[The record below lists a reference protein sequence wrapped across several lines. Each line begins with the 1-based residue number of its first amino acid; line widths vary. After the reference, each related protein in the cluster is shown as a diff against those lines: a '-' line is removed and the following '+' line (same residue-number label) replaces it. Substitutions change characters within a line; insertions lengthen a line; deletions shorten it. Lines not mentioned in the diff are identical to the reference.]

1 MIFWFLEIA
10 RSNMAPP
17 AETSNTADTAVSEET
32 NKKQLTAIGR
42 N

>member
-17 AETSNTADTAVSEET
+17 AETSNTAVSEET